1 MMSYQRAPVVLFL
14 VADTG
19 GGHRS
24 AANAIRAAMNLIAP
38 ESIKNSNAS
47 EPPLQLP
54 FSPQAFLPPSWNAV
68 LRPWRAEVHDI
79 FEECGMAPLRRT
91 ARMYGPTVERTP
103 RVYASFYHASNTR
116 ATYAAISA
124 LTQQMLRQGLKE
136 MIRELRPDVIVSV
149 HSLLTK
155 STWNMTQSLGV
166 QIPYITVVT
175 DLIRFHRAWAFPK
188 VDVCVAPTEEAKQQL
203 IGFGMPEE
211 KIQLLGMPIHPKFA
225 IAPNEIASQRK
236 ALGLREDVFT
246 ILLVGGG
253 DGVGGLK
260 DIAHA
265 FTHSHLPLQMI
276 VVTGRNEALR
286 RQLTEESAQFPFPSA
301 ILGFVDNMPDLM
313 RASDVIVTKAGP
325 GTIMEALSCGLPI
338 ILTSAIPGQEVGN
351 IDFVVQHNVG
361 VYAPELS
368 DMVSHV
374 HRLIALNA
382 SQREEISQRACALS
396 SAQASFAIAKLIL
409 QYVPAP
415 RSISL
420 WNRSLYAA
428 GKTVRSA
435 KRRDKQQKINMRL
448 LSRSSLYLRR
458 RLRLFN
464 KITQRRH
471 NAGDNRG

>member
-1 MMSYQRAPVVLFL
+1 MSYQRAPVVLFL

-38 ESIKNSNAS
+38 EATKNAQSA
-47 EPPLQLP
+47 EPALKLP
-54 FSPQAFLPPSWNAV
+54 FSPQDFLPPEWNAV
-68 LRPWRAEVHDI
+68 SRPYRAEIHDI
-79 FEECGMAPLRRT
+79 FEECGKSFLRRT

-103 RVYASFYHASNTR
+103 RVYASFYYASNTR
-116 ATYAAISA
+116 ATYAAVSA
-124 LTQQMLRQGLKE
+124 LTQQLLRQGLKE
-136 MIRELRPDVIVSV
+136 LIREMRPDVIVSV

-175 DLIRFHRAWAFPK
+175 DLIRFHRAWAYPK
-188 VDVCVAPTEEAKQQL
+188 VDICVAPTEEAKQQL

-225 IAPNEIASQRK
+225 IAPNDVAAQRK
-236 ALGLREDVFT
+236 TLGLREDIFT
-246 ILLVGGG
+246 VLLVGGG

-260 DIAHA
+260 DIAHT
-265 FTHSHLPLQMI
+265 FVRSQLPMQMI
-276 VVTGRNEALR
+276 VVAGRNEALR
-286 RQLTEESAQFPFPSA
+286 RQLTEESAQFLFPSA

-351 IDFVVQHNVG
+351 IDFVVQHGVG
-361 VYAPELS
+361 VYAPDLS
-368 DMVSHV
+368 DMVSQV
-374 HRLIALNA
+374 RRLIELDP
-382 SQREEISQRACALS
+382 SQREAISQRARALS

-415 RSISL
+415 RSISP
-420 WNRSLYAA
+420 WNRSLYGA
-428 GKTVRSA
+428 GKTAREA
-435 KRRDKQQKINMRL
+435 KRRANKPKNNIKM

-458 RLRLFN
+458 RLRLLQ
-464 KITQRRH
+464 KITRRRH
-471 NAGDNRG
+471 NTNGN